1 MTTIGNFDL
10 EAIKGLM
17 AIALLEISAIPNIV
31 VTLNKEGIRIERIN
45 ENEDP
50 TDNYM
55 VLSPN
60 FGILEQQFG
69 SYVNDINFPVLWYN
83 KVINI
88 LGLYS
93 IPYDEG

>member
-1 MTTIGNFDL
+1 MTTTGNFDL

-45 ENEDP
+45 ENEYP
-50 TDNYM
+50 IDNYM

-83 KVINI
+83 KVTNI

-93 IPYDEG
+93 VPYD

>member
-1 MTTIGNFDL
+1 
-10 EAIKGLM
+10 M
-17 AIALLEISAIPNIV
+17 AIALLEISTIPNV
-31 VTLNKEGIRIERIN
+31 VVRLNKEGIRIERID
-45 ENEDP
+45 EKEDQ

-55 VLSPN
+55 VLSHN
-60 FGILEQQFG
+60 FDILEQQFG

-93 IPYDEG
+93 YPIDEDEG